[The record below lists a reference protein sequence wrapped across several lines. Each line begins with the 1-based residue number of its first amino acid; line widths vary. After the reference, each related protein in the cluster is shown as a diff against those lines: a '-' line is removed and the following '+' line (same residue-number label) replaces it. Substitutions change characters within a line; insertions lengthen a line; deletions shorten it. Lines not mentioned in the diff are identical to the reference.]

1 MDVSKCG
8 VLATLDGWAKPRNGT
23 LLWLVAFLMS
33 LSCSIPFVKLFLFLG
48 VVETGVTTERLNPC
62 MGRMLGTLALNS
74 LTVLLKPL

>member
-8 VLATLDGWAKPRNGT
+8 VLATLDGWVKLRNGT

-48 VVETGVTTERLNPC
+48 VVKTGVTTE
-62 MGRMLGTLALNS
+62 
-74 LTVLLKPL
+74 